1 MLEDHNSK
9 IARSNMLEDHN
20 SEIAMINM
28 LENHNREIARINL
41 LNDQDSQ
48 WVGRYPKEA
57 NIHATNETI
66 HATDDRS
73 KAQHFSRKTGGGGG
87 EHHGEGEQE
96 LEPGVQSEIPTTSR
110 GCAVV

>member
-1 MLEDHNSK
+1 
-9 IARSNMLEDHN
+9 
-20 SEIAMINM
+20 MINM
-28 LENHNREIARINL
+28 LEDHNREIARINL

-73 KAQHFSRKTGGGGG
+73 KAQTAF
-87 EHHGEGEQE
+87 
-96 LEPGVQSEIPTTSR
+96 
-110 GCAVV
+110 

>member
-1 MLEDHNSK
+1 
-9 IARSNMLEDHN
+9 MLEDHN

-28 LENHNREIARINL
+28 LEDHNREIAMINL

-48 WVGRYPKEA
+48 WREEDIPRKRTFMPPMRPSTPPM
-57 NIHATNETI
+57 IDLKH
-66 HATDDRS
+66 R
-73 KAQHFSRKTGGGGG
+73 QHFSRKTGGGGG

-96 LEPGVQSEIPTTSR
+96 LEPGVQSEIPTRSR

>member
-1 MLEDHNSK
+1 
-9 IARSNMLEDHN
+9 MLEDHN

-28 LENHNREIARINL
+28 LEDHNREIAMINL

-73 KAQHFSRKTGGGGG
+73 KAQTAF
-87 EHHGEGEQE
+87 
-96 LEPGVQSEIPTTSR
+96 
-110 GCAVV
+110 